1 MFKVGDRVSVIHD
14 QIKGTVTNVNG
25 KWIKIEDEHGFPR
38 EFSIKELAHFK
49 SENEYKLT
57 DEQIERVINE
67 QLDHKNTV
75 SIKSKKGATATHNRQ
90 ESFEIDLHIDQLID
104 DYHFM
109 DNSEIMMVQMRYCR
123 IFMERAIRLKVNKAL
138 LIHGKGEGVLRTEIH
153 RYLDRLESDKHIK
166 LDFKVINNGGA
177 TVVYL

>member
-1 MFKVGDRVSVIHD
+1 MFKVGEQVSVIHD
-14 QIKGTVTNVNG
+14 NIQGTVKSING
-25 KWIKIEDEHGFPR
+25 KWVKIEDEHGFTR
-38 EFSIKELAHFK
+38 EFTSKELARVK
-49 SENEYKLT
+49 SENAYKLT

-67 QLDHKNTV
+67 QLDHQHK
-75 SIKSKKGATATHNRQ
+75 IYLKSKKGATAINNSQ

-123 IFMERAIRLKVNKAL
+123 IFIERAIRLKVKKAL

-153 RYLDRLESDKHIK
+153 KYLDRLENNKHIK
-166 LDFKVINNGGA
+166 LDYKIINQGGA
-177 TVVYL
+177 TEVYF